1 MDTMLDYYQLDQDYK
16 GFISNL
22 IEEKRDYIDDDYQEI
37 YLKTI
42 GIFVGDL
49 IRYRRKERG
58 FRQIDMAAEID
69 ISTSYICEIENGKIW
84 KNSFKVLQLMQ
95 VLKINPVSIYS
106 VAEKKARA
114 LYMEKYSDIIH

>member
-1 MDTMLDYYQLDQDYK
+1 MDTMLDYYRIDQEYK

-22 IEEKRDYIDDDYQEI
+22 IEEKREKIDSDLREV

-49 IRYRRKERG
+49 IRYRRNEAG

-69 ISTSYICEIENGKIW
+69 VSTSYICEIEKGKIW
-84 KNSFKVLQLMQ
+84 RNSFKVLQLMM
-95 VLKINPVSIYS
+95 VLEINPVSIFS
-106 VAEKKARA
+106 IAEKKARA
-114 LYMEKYSDIIH
+114 LYSAKHLDLTH